1 MSEELLKALMQLFAL
16 ASDVDDIN
24 EESREV
30 VKRYLE
36 IELNQELVEKYIVLY
51 DQFVEE
57 YHHLSARKRG
67 LDVESITL
75 DSDEVKTICSNKIG
89 RASCREKV

>member
-24 EESREV
+24 DESREI

-36 IELNQELVEKYIVLY
+36 IELNQELLEKYIEGSLLT
-51 DQFVEE
+51 Q
-57 YHHLSARKRG
+57 LSF
-67 LDVESITL
+67 
-75 DSDEVKTICSNKIG
+75 NN
-89 RASCREKV
+89 

>member
-24 EESREV
+24 DESREI

-36 IELNQELVEKYIVLY
+36 IELNQELLEKYIT
-51 DQFVEE
+51 DKKSNEE
-57 YHHLSARKRG
+57 IYYSTFRG
-67 LDVESITL
+67 FGVID
-75 DSDEVKTICSNKIG
+75 KP
-89 RASCREKV
+89 ASLFTTNNTRFKG